1 MQYIQA
7 IKRFVKARTPKGL
20 EREMLRNNVR
30 KNSYHDYQIVW
41 DGKEWFAWYL
51 DDKNDPMK
59 AVEELNDASEG

>member
-1 MQYIQA
+1 
-7 IKRFVKARTPKGL
+7 
-20 EREMLRNNVR
+20 MLRNNVR